1 MTPLRA
7 KWFNTKT
14 GIVGIVY
21 AQDDFDAEI
30 KEFFIGVAQGLHE
43 PIDIS
48 NIANIGTPFPK
59 DVGNLLFGITDDTD
73 RNPAGISGMAEQPQA
88 PAGVPTVETKR
99 RPRKS
104 KAT

>member
-21 AQDDFDAEI
+21 AQDDYENKDY
-30 KEFFIGVAQGLHE
+30 FIGVAQGLHE
-43 PIDIS
+43 PIDIA

-59 DVGNLLFGITDDTD
+59 DVGDLLFGITHDTD
-73 RNPAGISGMAEQPQA
+73 RPESGIQGVAGEPEA
-88 PAGVPTVETKR
+88 PARVQPVETKKR
-99 RPRKS
+99 SRKP

>member
-7 KWFNTKT
+7 KWWNTKT

-21 AQDDFDAEI
+21 AQDDFDPQV
-30 KEFFIGVAQGLHE
+30 KEFLIGVAQGIHE
-43 PIDIS
+43 PIDIA

-59 DVGNLLFGITDDTD
+59 DVGNLLFGITDDTT
-73 RNPAGISGMAEQPQA
+73 PAGISGMAEQPEA
-88 PAGVPTVETKR
+88 PTGVPTVEAKR
-99 RPRKS
+99 RPRKP

>member
-7 KWFNTKT
+7 KWWNTKT

-21 AQDDFDAEI
+21 AQDDFDPDI

-43 PIDIS
+43 PIDIA
-48 NIANIGTPFPK
+48 NIANVGTPFPK
-59 DVGNLLFGITDDTD
+59 DAGNLLFGITDDTD
-73 RNPAGISGMAEQPQA
+73 ATGISGMAEQPEA
-88 PAGVPTVETKR
+88 PTGVPTMETKR
-99 RPRKS
+99 RPRKP

>member
-21 AQDDFDAEI
+21 AQDDFDPAI

-59 DVGNLLFGITDDTD
+59 DVGNLLFGITDDTTPEGI
-73 RNPAGISGMAEQPQA
+73 PAVAGEPEASTGI
-88 PAGVPTVETKR
+88 PTVETKR
-99 RPRKS
+99 RPRKP

>member
-21 AQDDFDAEI
+21 AQDEFDPEI
-30 KEFFIGVAQGLHE
+30 KEFFIGVAQGIHE
-43 PIDIS
+43 PIDIA
-48 NIANIGTPFPK
+48 NIANVGALFPE
-59 DVGNLLFGITDDTD
+59 DIGNLLFGITDDDTS
-73 RNPAGISGMAEQPQA
+73 PAGISGMAEQPQA

-99 RPRKS
+99 RPRKP
-104 KAT
+104 KAD